1 MHVEA
6 PRDDDMVIYFCAPS
20 YEGPYVDY
28 DVLLGEELEALMGE
42 AVEQDENV

>member
-6 PRDDDMVIYFCAPS
+6 PLHGDIVIYFCAPS

-28 DVLLGEELEALMGE
+28 DALLGEELEALMGE